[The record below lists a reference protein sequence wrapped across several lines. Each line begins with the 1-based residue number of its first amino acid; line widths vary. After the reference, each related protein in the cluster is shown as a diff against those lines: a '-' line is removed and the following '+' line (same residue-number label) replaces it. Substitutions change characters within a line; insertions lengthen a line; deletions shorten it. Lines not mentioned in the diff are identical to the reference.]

1 MNNCIGIRREDKNK
15 WERRVP
21 LTPEHVKR
29 LIEECS
35 IGVTV
40 QPSKIRAFPDKNY
53 KDMGGKISED
63 LSECQTVFAIKEI
76 PIPLFEPKKTYVF
89 FAHVIKGQ
97 KHNMPMLR
105 KMMELECNL
114 IDYEKIVNEKG
125 FRMIF
130 FGNWAGLAGM
140 TDTLAAFGR
149 RLDYQGVSN
158 PFSNISYTHEYE
170 DQHELKEAI
179 SKGGEKIKTEGL
191 PNEIVPMIV
200 GLAGYGNVS
209 KGSQQILAELPIEE
223 ISPEEL
229 ASFYE
234 SGDFSDKKVYKVV
247 FKEEHMVEPI
257 SPEDEF
263 ELQDYYD
270 HPEKYRGTFSGH
282 VPYLSI
288 LMNCIYWD
296 KQYPRLVTK
305 ELVKGMFAKG
315 EPRLKAIGDISC
327 DIEGA
332 IEFTLK
338 ATELDEPTFVY
349 DPLEDKIQDGIEGR
363 GIVIM
368 AVDNLPC
375 ELPKESSK
383 SFGDSLFEFVPSIA
397 KADFSV
403 DFDELAL
410 PPPVKKAVIL
420 HHGKLTP
427 DYEYMKRFL

>member
-21 LTPEHVKR
+21 FTPDHVKK
-29 LIEECS
+29 LVDEHS
-35 IGVTV
+35 IRVTV
-40 QPSKIRAFPDKNY
+40 QSSEIRAFTDKNY
-53 KDMGGKISED
+53 EEMGGNVRED
-63 LSECQTVFAIKEI
+63 LSECQKVFAIKEI

-105 KMMELECNL
+105 KMMELKCNL

-140 TDTLAAFGR
+140 TDTLAAFGK
-149 RLDYQGVSN
+149 RLDYQGISN
-158 PFSNISYTHEYE
+158 PFSGISYTHNYE

-179 SKGGEKIKTEGL
+179 SKVGAIIKKDGL
-191 PNEIVPMIV
+191 PSKLVPMIV

-209 KGSQQILAELPIEE
+209 KGCQQILAELPIEE
-223 ISPEEL
+223 IAPEEL

-234 SGDFSDKKVYKVV
+234 SGNFSDKKVYKVV
-247 FKEEHMVEPI
+247 FKEEHMVEPK
-257 SPEDEF
+257 SPDDKF
-263 ELQDYYD
+263 ELQDYYK
-270 HPEKYRGTFSGH
+270 HPEKYQGIFSRH

-296 KQYPRLVTK
+296 KPYPRLVTK
-305 ELVKGMFAKG
+305 KLIKGMFGRG

-349 DPLEDKIQDGIEGR
+349 DPIEEKVQDGVEGR

-383 SFGDSLFEFVPSIA
+383 SFGDSLFDFVPSIA

-427 DYEYMKRFL
+427 DYEYMKKFL

>member
-1 MNNCIGIRREDKNK
+1 MNSCIGIRREDKNK

-21 LTPEHVKR
+21 LTPEHVKK
-29 LIEECS
+29 LNDEHSIE
-35 IGVTV
+35 VTV
-40 QPSKIRAFPDKNY
+40 QPSEIRAFSNKNY
-53 KDMGGKISED
+53 EDMGGSVRED
-63 LSECQTVFAIKEI
+63 LSACQTVFAIKEI

-97 KHNMPMLR
+97 EHNMPMLR
-105 KMMELECNL
+105 MMMELECNL

-130 FGNWAGLAGM
+130 FGKWAGLAGM
-140 TDTLAAFGR
+140 TDTLAAFGK
-149 RLDYQGVSN
+149 RLDHKGISN
-158 PFSNISYTHEYE
+158 PFSGISYTHEYR

-179 SKGGEKIKTEGL
+179 SKVGEIIRTEDL
-191 PNEIVPMIV
+191 PSKIVPMIV

-209 KGSQQILAELPIEE
+209 KGCQEILAELPIEE
-223 ISPEEL
+223 IAPDEL

-234 SGDFSDKKVYKVV
+234 SGNFSDKKVYKVV
-247 FKEEHMVEPI
+247 FKEEHMAEPK

-263 ELQDYYD
+263 ELYDYYD
-270 HPEKYRGTFSGH
+270 HPEKYRGTFPRH
-282 VPYLSI
+282 VPYLTI

-296 KQYPRLVTK
+296 KPYPRLITK
-305 ELVKGMFAKG
+305 ELIKGMFAEG
-315 EPRLKAIGDISC
+315 EPKLKAVGDISC
-327 DIEGA
+327 DIDGA

-338 ATELDEPTFVY
+338 ATELEEPAFVY
-349 DPLEDKIQDGIEGR
+349 DPVEDKIQDGVEGR
-363 GIVIM
+363 GIVVM

-410 PPPVKKAVIL
+410 PPPVKKALIL

-427 DYEYMKRFL
+427 DYEYMKKFL

>member
-1 MNNCIGIRREDKNK
+1 MKSCIGIRREDKNK

-21 LTPEHVKR
+21 LTPEHVKK
-29 LIEECS
+29 LIDGHS

-40 QPSKIRAFPDKNY
+40 QPSKIRAFSDRDY
-53 KDMGGKISED
+53 ERAGGEVQED
-63 LSECQTVFAIKEI
+63 LSACQTVFAIKEI
-76 PIPLFEPKKTYVF
+76 PIPLLNPGKTYVF

-97 KHNMPMLR
+97 QHNMPMLR
-105 KMMELECNL
+105 RMMELKCNL

-125 FRMIF
+125 LRLIF

-149 RLDYQGVSN
+149 RLDLQGISN
-158 PFSNISYTHEYE
+158 PFSELSYTHEYE

-179 SKGGEKIKTEGL
+179 SKVGKRITTEGL
-191 PNEIVPMIV
+191 PSQIVPMIV

-209 KGSQQILAELPIEE
+209 KGCQQILAELPVEE
-223 ISPEEL
+223 IAPEEL
-229 ASFYE
+229 DSFYE
-234 SGDFSDKKVYKVV
+234 FGNFSDRKVYKVV
-247 FKEEHMVEPI
+247 FKEEHMVEPK

-263 ELQDYYD
+263 ELQDYYK
-270 HPEKYRGTFSGH
+270 HPEKYRGTFFRH

-296 KQYPRLVTK
+296 KPYPKLVTK
-305 ELVKGMFAKG
+305 ELIKRMFG
-315 EPRLKAIGDISC
+315 EGEVRLKAIGDISC
-327 DIEGA
+327 DIDGA

-338 ATELDEPTFVY
+338 ATSLDEPTFVY
-349 DPLEDKIQDGIEGR
+349 DPVEDKIKDGIKGR
-363 GIVIM
+363 GIVVM
-368 AVDNLPC
+368 AIDNLPC

-383 SFGDSLFEFVPSIA
+383 SFGDSLFDFVLSIA

-403 DFDELAL
+403 VFDELAL

-427 DYEYMKRFL
+427 DYEYMKNFL